1 MVRHQCQQLSL
12 RTNRPPSPHSLASTS
27 NTDDEVEEDD
37 DDDLEGSLVGGETDY
52 VSLLLQQGASEVVCQ
67 ALRRHTL
74 RHKRHLLHQQ
84 QQQQQASNVTA
95 GTTGTT
101 NTTFSHHSGRLAQEG
116 SRAIRNLFLS
126 SAPPLT
132 IEADG
137 AVATSSS
144 SSSSLAVHFSREEEA
159 CAVLLEAVRLHTSLV
174 TNNNTSI
181 VVNSSSPHPPSH
193 PSSSSDPS
201 PLVLTAA
208 TALAV
213 QWGCFAIASISVTPR
228 RAAMLCRLGAC
239 DVMMDTLSSVVA
251 TGAASSSSS
260 SGSGISSSASAVTM
274 TTASDL
280 EALGDVLQVDNA
292 TLAV

>member
-1 MVRHQCQQLSL
+1 M
-12 RTNRPPSPHSLASTS
+12 
-27 NTDDEVEEDD
+27 
-37 DDDLEGSLVGGETDY
+37 EGSLVGGETDY

-74 RHKRHLLHQQ
+74 RHKRHLLHQ

-159 CAVLLEAVRLHTSLV
+159 CAVLLEAVRLHTSPV

-181 VVNSSSPHPPSH
+181 VVNSSSPHSPSH

-208 TALAV
+208 SALAV

-239 DVMMDTLSSVVA
+239 DVLMDTLSSVVA

-260 SGSGISSSASAVTM
+260 SGSGISSSTSAVTM